1 MILGAVLAGGLSSR
15 FGSDKALA
23 EIGGRTLISL
33 TIDALSGWCEHVVVT
48 GRETAPAPTLPD
60 WPRAGMGPLG
70 GLAAALHHACDEGYA
85 TVLSCSVD
93 AGLLPEDLPQVLGE
107 APAFLAAQP
116 VIGLWP
122 ASAAAQLEALL
133 ESPERHSMRRFA
145 ELIGARSVEV
155 ATPIANINTPDDLAR
170 FVDRSAY

>member
-1 MILGAVLAGGLSSR
+1 MILGVVLAGGLSSR

-33 TIDALSGWCEHVVVT
+33 AVDTLSGWCEHVVVT

-70 GLAAALHHACDEGYA
+70 GLAAALHHALDEGYEA
-85 TVLSCSVD
+85 VLSCGVD
-93 AGLLPEDLPQVLGE
+93 AGLLPEDLPRLLGQ
-107 APAFLAAQP
+107 APAYLASQP

-122 ASAAAQLEALL
+122 ASAALQLDALL
-133 ESPERHSMRRFA
+133 ESTERHSMRRFG
-145 ELIGARSVEV
+145 ELIDARPVEV
-155 ATPIANINTPDDLAR
+155 ATPIANINTLEDLAR
-170 FVDRSAY
+170 IANRPSY